1 MTRLNL
7 EKMAAERRMRQRG
20 TESVHESGLGLVRRA
35 EDRRHMDRLAERI
48 GRWAKEPSIEEA
60 VEKARHL
67 PEKKLDGRTRAETDE
82 WSQAIRD
89 ACED

>member
-1 MTRLNL
+1 MARLNL
-7 EKMAAERRMRQRG
+7 EKLAAEKRMRQRG

-48 GRWAKEPSIEEA
+48 DAWKREPSIEDV
-60 VEKARHL
+60 VERNAA
-67 PEKKLDGRTRAETDE
+67 TRAPQE
-82 WSQAIRD
+82 AYMRAVLD